1 MLEIFDK
8 LIGPVTTILDKVI
21 PDKDLRTSLAHEIAT
36 MAAKQSHE
44 NALAQIE
51 VNKQE
56 AAHKSLFV
64 AGWRPF
70 IGWTCGIALAWHF
83 IFSPVTMFFC
93 SYLGIALPPLPEFDM
108 TSLLTVLG
116 GILGLGGFR
125 TFEKVKGVQRPV

>member
-1 MLEIFDK
+1 MIEIFNR
-8 LIGPVTTILDKVI
+8 IIEPVTKILDKVI

-36 MAAKQSHE
+36 MAAKQAHE

-93 SYLGIALPPLPEFDM
+93 SYLGIALPPLPVFDM

-125 TFEKVKGVQRPV
+125 TFEKIKGVQRPE

>member
-1 MLEIFDK
+1 MIEIFNR
-8 LIGPVTTILDKVI
+8 IIEPVTKILDKVI

-36 MAAKQSHE
+36 MAAKQAHE

-93 SYLGIALPPLPEFDM
+93 SYLGIALPPLPVFDM

>member
-36 MAAKQSHE
+36 MAAKQAHE